1 MSETIKVEMTIE
13 QAEAVVNAINCLH
26 YAAEGDEENVRY
38 AYLLEVAECAQV
50 IADQLRPQVDGAY
63 KRNPRFQDML
73 HAFKMYRKYGP
84 GEPMSP

>member
-1 MSETIKVEMTIE
+1 MPSNGPDTGM
-13 QAEAVVNAINCLH
+13 
-26 YAAEGDEENVRY
+26 GD